1 MADVF
6 ISYAHK
12 DQDFVRKLHEALEKH
27 KRDTWI
33 DWQDIPRTAK
43 WIDEVYSG
51 IESADAFAFVIS
63 PDSVASE
70 FCIVELN
77 HAVEHNKRLVPI
89 WHGDVDDESVPPDLA
104 SHQYVFFGKTDDFDR
119 AFEDLIEALDAD
131 LDWRHEHTWL
141 EMRAIEWNNKGRHSR
156 CALRGRDLEEAEAW
170 LERAAEKE
178 PKPTDLQRQYI
189 TSSREAA
196 RFQRAILGAV
206 AFVVIVIAILAA
218 VAWWQW
224 REAEE
229 QRGFAFGGELA
240 SRAGLMNEQGEDGL
254 LPDSVL
260 LAMEAKQRLPSKAH
274 ASSLEADQ
282 VLRHGLAL
290 LRRPDVSLTPEDK
303 VNGVAFS
310 PDGKHLATAS
320 EDETARV
327 WDAESGEE
335 VGRMDPGDRVKKVAF
350 SPNGKDLATVS
361 EDGTA
366 RIWDLSSE
374 VERMALGDKVKDVAF
389 SPDGKRLA
397 TASSDKTARVW
408 DLSSEDEVT
417 PLMTHADKVNGVA
430 FSPDGKHLATVSD
443 NKTTHVWDAESGDE
457 VTPRRMTREKPVH
470 KVAFSP
476 DGKYLATAGREK
488 SARLWD
494 VDSGDNVA
502 DINHEGTVSGVAFS
516 PDGKYLA
523 TASNDKTARVQLW
536 QPEGLTDEA
545 CRHLT
550 RNLKKEEWKQ
560 HAGDEL
566 YSKTCPN
573 LPVPE
578 E

>member
-6 ISYAHK
+6 ISYAHE
-12 DQDFVRKLHEALEKH
+12 DQDFVRELHEALEKLN
-27 KRDTWI
+27 RDTWI
-33 DWQDIPRTAK
+33 DWKDIPRTAK

-89 WHGDVDDESVPPDLA
+89 WHGDVDDESVPPDLS

-119 AFEDLIEALDAD
+119 AFEDLTESLDAD
-131 LDWRHEHTWL
+131 LDWRREHTWL
-141 EMRAIEWNNKGRHSR
+141 EMRAIEWNNKGRDSS
-156 CALRGRDLEEAEAW
+156 CALRGRDLKEAEAW

-196 RFQRAILGAV
+196 RFQRAMLGAV
-206 AFVVIVIAILAA
+206 TFVVIVIAILGS
-218 VAWWQW
+218 VALWQW
-224 REAEE
+224 RKAEE
-229 QRGFAFGGELA
+229 QKGIALGGQLA
-240 SRAGLMNEQGEDGL
+240 SQAELVSNQGEDVL

-260 LAMEAKQRLPSKAH
+260 LAMEAKQRLPSKAN
-274 ASSLEADQ
+274 ASSLEANQ

-335 VGRMDPGDRVKKVAF
+335 VGRM
-350 SPNGKDLATVS
+350 
-361 EDGTA
+361 
-366 RIWDLSSE
+366 
-374 VERMALGDKVKDVAF
+374 ALGDKVKDVAF

-397 TASSDKTARVW
+397 TASDDETARVW
-408 DLSSEDEVT
+408 DPMDGSE
-417 PLMTHADKVNGVA
+417 VA
-430 FSPDGKHLATVSD
+430 AL
-443 NKTTHVWDAESGDE
+443 
-457 VTPRRMTREKPVH
+457 VH
-470 KVAFSP
+470 E
-476 DGKYLATAGREK
+476 D
-488 SARLWD
+488 
-494 VDSGDNVA
+494 
-502 DINHEGTVSGVAFS
+502 
-516 PDGKYLA
+516 
-523 TASNDKTARVQLW
+523 
-536 QPEGLTDEA
+536 
-545 CRHLT
+545 
-550 RNLKKEEWKQ
+550 
-560 HAGDEL
+560 
-566 YSKTCPN
+566 
-573 LPVPE
+573 
-578 E
+578 